1 MAGRHRT
8 RGYRRSD
15 GTRVRGY
22 VARNPSRT
30 TGLVISVTVAS
41 LAISSSGGSATESAG
56 KADEGKVSV
65 TLSSDD
71 VQASFERAAGRI
83 LRSGYRYKDLVL
95 SIDSDCVE
103 HSYGEVKEF
112 FRSNRC
118 KWLARA
124 YVVLQKEGSEGE
136 MLVDF
141 VWVEMPTSAQA
152 KECQHLMVTVG
163 AGSVT
168 ELAREDDS
176 PYKDTYLPIDYYKA
190 GIAGTAVWNVQL
202 QPFAPLPFQV
212 ITTVLKDAAP
222 SF

>member
-1 MAGRHRT
+1 M
-8 RGYRRSD
+8 
-15 GTRVRGY
+15 
-22 VARNPSRT
+22 
-30 TGLVISVTVAS
+30 
-41 LAISSSGGSATESAG
+41 
-56 KADEGKVSV
+56 
-65 TLSSDD
+65 
-71 VQASFERAAGRI
+71 
-83 LRSGYRYKDLVL
+83 
-95 SIDSDCVE
+95 
-103 HSYGEVKEF
+103 
-112 FRSNRC
+112 
-118 KWLARA
+118 
-124 YVVLQKEGSEGE
+124 VLQKEGSEGE

-190 GIAGTAVWNVQL
+190 GIVGTAVWNVQL

-212 ITTVLKDAAP
+212 VTTVLKDAAS